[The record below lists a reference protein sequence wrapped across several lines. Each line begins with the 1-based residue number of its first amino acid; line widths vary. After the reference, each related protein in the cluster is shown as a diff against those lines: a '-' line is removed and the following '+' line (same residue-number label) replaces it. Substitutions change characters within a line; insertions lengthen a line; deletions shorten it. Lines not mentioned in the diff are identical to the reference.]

1 MQKSVQEEEG
11 LLPPGFL
18 GSTSRISDLVGL
30 EWDPRIC
37 VSNKLPSGTGVMAHT
52 WKTIILKQ
60 LVLRCGYLVEDLGSF
75 KNEC

>member
-30 EWDPRIC
+30 EWDPRIR

-52 WKTIILKQ
+52 WKAIILKQ